1 MTIDIDKFKK
11 DYLAGM
17 TYKELM
23 DKYNISNS
31 SLRSLIQKEKLTRN
45 KSEINMGNQNAVGNN
60 GGAPEENKN
69 AVITGEYE
77 QIYAGVLDED
87 EIQIYNNLDLSNR
100 EDALINEYK
109 ILCIREKRML
119 QRIKDIKERGKDMII
134 NSMRSESEKGKTK
147 TITNAESTIN
157 LIQRIEEGL
166 TRVQEAKRKCIESL
180 ERLNAKEEPLNVN
193 VNNYSL
199 LESINRQL
207 GGGTNEQ

>member
-23 DKYNISNS
+23 DKYNINNS
-31 SLRSLIQKEKLTRN
+31 SLRGLIQKEKLTRN

-77 QIYAGVLDED
+77 QIYAGVLDDD